1 MLTVA
6 VNLSGRQRMLSQKM
20 FKEYLLI
27 AYGYE
32 DGNNRRNL
40 DNTIDLF
47 DHTLE
52 GLIKGDNDQGILRA
66 PTPEIRAQL
75 RVVERLW
82 DEIRPQLEP
91 FTKAGRPDRGAI
103 AKVAPQNLL
112 LLEEMNKAVSLYE
125 RL

>member
-1 MLTVA
+1 
-6 VNLSGRQRMLSQKM
+6 
-20 FKEYLLI
+20 
-27 AYGYE
+27 
-32 DGNNRRNL
+32 
-40 DNTIDLF
+40 
-47 DHTLE
+47 
-52 GLIKGDNDQGILRA
+52 LIKGDNDQGILRA